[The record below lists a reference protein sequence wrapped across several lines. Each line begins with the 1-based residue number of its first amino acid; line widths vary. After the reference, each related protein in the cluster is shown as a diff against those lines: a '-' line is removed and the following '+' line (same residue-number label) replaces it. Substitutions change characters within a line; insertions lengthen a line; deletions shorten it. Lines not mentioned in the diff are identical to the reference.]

1 MMHLVPTTRPRVV
14 LPATAPTYVERIT
27 AQANAW
33 ARHASSASR
42 MREATLAAKADQA
55 VTFTMEHAASSLVI
69 PSKLS
74 GVSRCQHALV
84 FMRETGVPLG
94 HPLTMEWTDEGEI
107 AVHYDDA
114 KVGCV
119 QAKHV
124 PWIAPLL
131 DYGLSAHVLAV
142 TGRVEDGHFLGLN
155 VAFCAAA
162 EAINR
167 VYGSGDGAPTSAG
180 APYVDILAWRD
191 EQGIGRTNIPHAVKM
206 CPAGIDWGMGCAG
219 AHDFARSILRLFA
232 PPEIAD
238 RLTLRFASQVVT
250 QLPFEGGLIRSGF
263 VQAWLRSHGVGGVL

>member
-27 AQANAW
+27 AQADAW
-33 ARHASSASR
+33 ARHAASASR
-42 MREATLAAKADQA
+42 MRGATLTAKAEQA
-55 VTFTMEHAASSLVI
+55 AAFTMEHSASSLVI

-74 GVSRCQHALV
+74 GVSRCQDALV

-94 HPLTMEWTDEGEI
+94 HPLSMEWADASEI
-107 AVHYDDA
+107 AVLYNGVR
-114 KVGCV
+114 VGCV

-131 DYGLSAHVLAV
+131 DCGLAARVLAV
-142 TGRVEDGHFLGLN
+142 TGSIEDGHFLGLN
-155 VAFCAAA
+155 VAFCSAA

-167 VYGSGDGAPTSAG
+167 VYGSGDGAPTPAG
-180 APYVDILAWRD
+180 VPYVDILAWRD
-191 EQGIGRTNIPHAVKM
+191 ERGIGRANIPHAVKM

-263 VQAWLRSHGVGGVL
+263 VQAWLRSHGVGGAL